1 MSGVQRT
8 MAKCVIAG
16 LALAVPGWLAT
27 VAPVQAEGAPTAIKV
42 ALLTQPGIWDAGV
55 FAAVDRKFFDEEKLT
70 VSFVSPATPA
80 DGLKLLASGGVN
92 FATAHSTEVI
102 TARSRGL
109 PVVSI
114 ATNHQ
119 FGTAGIMIPADAGV
133 TTLKQLEGK
142 TLGVTGI
149 PFNKTML
156 EYSLKKA
163 GVDLSKVKIVT
174 VGFTPMPL
182 LLSKRIDGLGDAIT
196 WSEPAMYNTQ
206 IKKPADDKSTYRYF
220 AFYENGVPRY
230 YTFGVVADERALAKE
245 PDVARRY
252 LRAWAKGQSWA
263 FQNQTAA
270 VEGMRQHAPELNVAE
285 ATANLAEIA
294 RISQSPDTKAHGLG
308 WQDVKVWAAQEQF
321 MREQKLIPAKVD
333 VAKAVTNAYLPK

>member
-1 MSGVQRT
+1 MSGVRT
-8 MAKCVIAG
+8 LRTCLLA
-16 LALAVPGWLAT
+16 ALAVHAWLAAT
-27 VAPVQAEGAPTAIKV
+27 ASAQAEAIKV

-55 FAAVDRKFFDEEKLT
+55 FAAVDRKFFEEQKLT

-80 DGLKLLASGGVN
+80 DGVKLLASGGVS

-163 GVDLSKVKIVT
+163 GVDLAKVKIVT

-196 WSEPAMYNTQ
+196 WSEPAMYNIQ
-206 IKKPADDKSTYRYF
+206 LKKPADDKSTYKYF

-230 YTFGVVADERALAKE
+230 YTFGVVADERALAK
-245 PDVARRY
+245 DKGDLARRY
-252 LRAWAKGQSWA
+252 LRAWAKGQDWA
-263 FQNQTAA
+263 FKNQKDA
-270 VEGMRQHAPELNVAE
+270 VEAMRKHAPELNAAE

-294 RISQSPDTKAHGLG
+294 RISQSPDTQKNGLG
-308 WQDVKVWAAQEQF
+308 WQDPKVWAAQEQF

-333 VAKAVTNAYLPK
+333 VTKAVTNAYLAK